1 MNPEISPWMLIAD
14 KQRQS
19 DLRRE
24 QEERDYKNYLQKQYQ
39 KELEDQINLQ
49 KELKMREKQKEKD
62 WERNLINSSIENQ
75 QRIIEMEKMKA
86 HASNEKQSRLDFEN

>member
-19 DLRRE
+19 DLRRQ
-24 QEERDYKNYLQKQYQ
+24 QEERDYKHYLQKQYQ
-39 KELEDQINLQ
+39 KELEDQINLH
-49 KELKMREKQKEKD
+49 KELKMKEKQREKD

-86 HASNEKQSRLDFEN
+86 QAFN